1 MINKNY
7 KKLFPIFEK
16 NPELVYLDSGAT
28 ALKLKIVLEKMMEYY
43 SEFSANIHR
52 GLYPIS
58 EKATEEYEEA
68 RKKVAKFLGAKHESE
83 IIFTSGTTA
92 GINLVARSWGEE
104 NILEGE
110 EIVVTEMEH
119 HSNLVPWQELVKRK
133 KAVLKYI
140 EVDENYKLNLNNL
153 EKIITPKTKI
163 LALTQ
168 VSNVLGTINPIKEIV
183 KKVRA
188 LNPKMAVLVDGA
200 QAVAHMPVNVVDL
213 DVDFYVFSGHKMYGP
228 TGVGVLWT
236 KASRQLEMRPSV
248 FGGGMIKEVTKEMTT
263 YPLGPEAFEAGTPP
277 IAEVIGLA
285 VAVDFIN
292 SIGWKEIEEKE
303 KELTEY
309 TLKSLKKIP
318 EVKIFGPKDE
328 RGGVISISL
337 SGKDM
342 PGAHDL
348 GDILGR
354 KFNVCVR
361 SGHHC
366 AMPLHHKFG
375 LDLGTTRISL
385 GIYNEKKD
393 IDVLVEAIKHA
404 LYIFEVIENG

>member
-1 MINKNY
+1 MNSY

-16 NPELVYLDSGAT
+16 NPSLVYLDSGAT
-28 ALKLKIVLEKMMEYY
+28 ALKAKVVLDKMMEYY

-68 RKKVAKFLGAKHESE
+68 RKKIAKFLGAKQESE

-92 GINLVARSWGEE
+92 GINMVARSWGEE
-104 NILEGE
+104 NIFEGD

-119 HSNLVPWQELVKRK
+119 HSNLVPWQELSKRK
-133 KAVLKYI
+133 KALLKFI
-140 EVDENYKLNLNNL
+140 EVDENFKLNLNNL

-183 KKVRA
+183 KRVKTI
-188 LNPKMAVLVDGA
+188 NPKIAVLVDGA
-200 QAVAHMPVNVVDL
+200 QAVAHMPVKVVDL

-236 KASRQLEMRPSV
+236 KNQRQLEMRPSV

-277 IAEVIGLA
+277 IAEVIGLTA
-285 VAVDFIN
+285 VVDFIN
-292 SIGWKEIEEKE
+292 SVGWEEIEKKE
-303 KELTEY
+303 KELTKY
-309 TLKSLKKIP
+309 TLKKLEKIP
-318 EVKIFGPKDE
+318 EVKIFGPREE

-337 SGKDM
+337 LGKDM

-354 KFNVCVR
+354 DFNVCVR

-366 AMPLHHKFG
+366 AMPLHHKFC
-375 LDLGTTRISL
+375 LDTGTTRVSL
-385 GIYNEKKD
+385 GIYNEKED
-393 IDVLVEAIKHA
+393 IDKLCEGIKEA
-404 LYIFEVIENG
+404 LNIFKNNG

>member
-1 MINKNY
+1 MNKY
-7 KKLFPIFEK
+7 KKYFPIFEK
-16 NPELVYLDSGAT
+16 NPSLVYLDSGAT
-28 ALKLKIVLEKMMEYY
+28 SLKPKIVLDKMMEYY
-43 SEFSANIHR
+43 TEYSANIHR

-58 EKATEEYEEA
+58 EKASEEYEEA
-68 RKKVAKFLGAKHESE
+68 RKKVAKFLGVKNEAE
-83 IIFTSGTTA
+83 IIFISGTTM
-92 GINLVARSWGEE
+92 GINLVTRSWGEE
-104 NILEGE
+104 NILEGN

-119 HSNLVPWQELVKRK
+119 HSNLVPWQELAKRR
-133 KAVLKYI
+133 KAVLKYV
-140 EVDENYKLNLNNL
+140 EVNEKYKLDLENL
-153 EKIITPKTKI
+153 EEIITTKTKV

-188 LNPKMAVLVDGA
+188 INPKIVVLVDGA
-200 QAVAHMPVNVVDL
+200 QAVSHMPVDVIDL

-236 KASRQLEMRPSV
+236 RAERQLEMKPSV

-263 YPLGPEAFEAGTPP
+263 FPSGPEAFEAGTPP
-277 IAEVIGLA
+277 IAEVIGLGA
-285 VAVDFIN
+285 AIDFLEN
-292 SIGWKEIEEKE
+292 VGWKEIIESEN
-303 KELTEY
+303 ELTKYALE
-309 TLKSLKKIP
+309 SLKKIP
-318 EVKIFGPKDE
+318 EIKIFGALSE
-328 RGGVISISL
+328 RIGVISISL
-337 SGKDM
+337 IGKFM

-366 AMPLHHKFG
+366 AMPLHHKFD
-375 LDLGTTRISL
+375 LDSGTTRISI

-393 IDVLVEAIKHA
+393 IDKLVEGIKEAIK
-404 LYIFEVIENG
+404 IFKNDG

>member
-1 MINKNY
+1 MNKY
-7 KKLFPIFEK
+7 KKYFPIFEK
-16 NPELVYLDSGAT
+16 EADLAYLDSGAT
-28 ALKLKIVLEKMMEYY
+28 ALKAKVVLDKMMEYY

-68 RKKVAKFLGAKHESE
+68 RKKIAKFLGAKQESE

-92 GINLVARSWGEE
+92 GINMVVRSWGEE
-104 NILEGE
+104 NIFEGD

-119 HSNLVPWQELVKRK
+119 HSNLVPWQELAKRK
-133 KAVLKYI
+133 KALLKFI
-140 EVDENYKLNLNNL
+140 EVDENFKLNLNNL
-153 EKIITPKTKI
+153 EKIITPKTRI

-183 KKVRA
+183 KRVKTI
-188 LNPKMAVLVDGA
+188 NPKIAVLVDGA
-200 QAVAHMPVNVVDL
+200 QAVAHMPVKVVDL
-213 DVDFYVFSGHKMYGP
+213 DIDFYVFSGHKMYGP

-236 KASRQLEMRPSV
+236 KNQRQLEMRPSV

-263 YPLGPEAFEAGTPP
+263 YSLGPEAFEAGTPP
-277 IAEVIGLA
+277 IAEVVGLA
-285 VAVDFIN
+285 AAVDFIN
-292 SIGWKEIEEKE
+292 SVGWEEIEKKE
-303 KELTEY
+303 KELTKY
-309 TLKSLKKIP
+309 TLKKLEKIP
-318 EVKIFGPKDE
+318 EVKIFGPREE

-337 SGKDM
+337 LGKDM

-354 KFNVCVR
+354 KFGVCVR

-366 AMPLHHKFG
+366 AMPLHHKFC
-375 LDLGTTRISL
+375 LDTGTTRISL
-385 GIYNEKKD
+385 GIYNEKED
-393 IDVLVEAIKHA
+393 IDKLSQGIKEA
-404 LYIFEVIENG
+404 LNIFKNNG